1 MPPGSTEREDRL
13 ARIILVVAM
22 ALSAAT
28 LLVGGRHLTFWS
40 DELTWLVFT
49 DDFTP
54 AHLLTPHNS
63 HLIATTRL
71 IYEALPRIFG
81 TDYLPFRIIGI
92 VCLQANAVLLFHLVR
107 RRLGAAIAL
116 VPAVVLLF
124 FGSAQEVAVSPLG
137 IPFLLSIALGLGAF
151 GDGLEEPWRARTTG
165 TIEAC
170 RARAAR

>member
-13 ARIILVVAM
+13 ARTILVVAM

-63 HLIATTRL
+63 HLIAT
-71 IYEALPRIFG
+71 IAPKVCERIAR
-81 TDYLPFRIIGI
+81 TSKSTAPASPASVRRSTA
-92 VCLQANAVLLFHLVR
+92 ANAPRPSAIESWKGIPSGETATSCADPKNSRTTAGTSAIAAPR
-107 RRLGAAIAL
+107 RRRTRWK
-116 VPAVVLLF
+116 
-124 FGSAQEVAVSPLG
+124 SRT
-137 IPFLLSIALGLGAF
+137 AF
-151 GDGLEEPWRARTTG
+151 
-165 TIEAC
+165 AC
-170 RARAAR
+170 RQTIPMIRNGR

>member
-13 ARIILVVAM
+13 ARTILVVAM

-151 GDGLEEPWRARTTG
+151 AAVERRTLAGDAGAMLLLVLA
-165 TIEAC
+165 ILS
-170 RARAAR
+170 